1 VGVFIANILSFFA
14 PKMMVR
20 RFIVAW
26 MRVLLRLLRIKIILH
41 GRFVNAP
48 VLMVANHVSWLDIP
62 VLLALTQ
69 PDMVSKKELR
79 YWPCLGRPAQKIGT
93 LFLSR
98 GDAEDSRL
106 LSNQIAFFLTQG
118 RKIAIFPEGTTSN
131 GHTVKRFY
139 PRLFQAAIYAKA
151 PIQPVA
157 ICYTDRYNHLH
168 DQAPFIGDDDLLS
181 HLWRFLASEKTIVH
195 VHALPPLSSTE
206 SSRRFLADKAQYAI
220 STTLSSYWEEPTQRH
235 LP

>member
-1 VGVFIANILSFFA
+1 
-14 PKMMVR
+14 
-20 RFIVAW
+20 
-26 MRVLLRLLRIKIILH
+26 
-41 GRFVNAP
+41 
-48 VLMVANHVSWLDIP
+48 
-62 VLLALTQ
+62 LALPWAT
-69 PDMVSKKELR
+69 
-79 YWPCLGRPAQKIGT
+79 CAKIGT

-131 GHTVKRFY
+131 GRTVKRFY

-181 HLWRFLASEKTIVH
+181 HLWRFLASEK
-195 VHALPPLSSTE
+195 PLSMYMPYP
-206 SSRRFLADKAQYAI
+206 L
-220 STTLSSYWEEPTQRH
+220 
-235 LP
+235 